1 MPTVLVTGSA
11 GLIGSEAV
19 HFFAKLGFVI
29 IGIDNDFRA
38 HFFGKSA
45 STRWNRDLLKD
56 QYGDR
61 YKHYDLDIRDRPAI
75 EAIFKDYSGDIA
87 LIIHTAAQPSHDWA
101 AKDIKIPPRTSLK
114 SVRCRRSLGVIH

>member
-38 HFFGKSA
+38 HFFGESA

-61 YKHYDLDIRDRPAI
+61 YKHY
-75 EAIFKDYSGDIA
+75 SSDIA